1 MTFDGNLFPIL
12 VSHAIFA
19 CLSFPSS
26 QLRLKMTAYLETGK
40 LKKKHTQKLMSK
52 KEGKKNS
59 KIPLLFPLEIFGNV
73 IVLNGKNIWES

>member
-1 MTFDGNLFPIL
+1 
-12 VSHAIFA
+12 
-19 CLSFPSS
+19 
-26 QLRLKMTAYLETGK
+26 
-40 LKKKHTQKLMSK
+40 MSK